1 MFVIPSFRI
10 HGKMVSKILIWT
22 IIVTAQ
28 FALKVCHD
36 KSQIYTNKW
45 LVQIKGDTAE
55 ADKLAQK
62 HGFVNEGQ
70 VGKNF

>member
-10 HGKMVSKILIWT
+10 HGKMVSKTLIWT

-28 FALKVCHD
+28 FALTVCHD

-45 LVQIKGDTAE
+45 LVQIKTLDRIVS
-55 ADKLAQK
+55 DY
-62 HGFVNEGQ
+62 
-70 VGKNF
+70 

>member
-10 HGKMVSKILIWT
+10 HGKMVSKTLIWT
-22 IIVTAQ
+22 IVTVQ
-28 FALKVCHD
+28 FALTVCHD

-45 LVQIKGDTAE
+45 LVQIKGDTPE

-62 HGFVNEGQ
+62 HGFVNEGR
-70 VGKNF
+70 VGRIF

>member
-28 FALKVCHD
+28 FALTVCHD

-45 LVQIKGDTAE
+45 LVQIKGDTTE

>member
-1 MFVIPSFRI
+1 MFVIFSFRVQ
-10 HGKMVSKILIWT
+10 GKMVSKTLIWT
-22 IIVTAQ
+22 IVTAQ
-28 FALKVCHD
+28 FALTVCHD

-55 ADKLAQK
+55 ADKLAQT

-70 VGKNF
+70 VGQNF